1 MAGRSR
7 AWNSTNLNFPDRFP
21 RRFLRGNVY
30 GDRVKHGSMNAIY
43 AAILLRGPVRI
54 AGRRKS
60 RRNWNWNFGG
70 YDEERFKGTVEG
82 WKLKIGRSIFN
93 RIIFHQNWP
102 RFDRGLR
109 IERSI
114 FLRF

>member
-1 MAGRSR
+1 M
-7 AWNSTNLNFPDRFP
+7 
-21 RRFLRGNVY
+21 Y

-70 YDEERFKGTVEG
+70 YDEDGGAFQRDGRGVE
-82 WKLKIGRSIFN
+82 I
-93 RIIFHQNWP
+93 
-102 RFDRGLR
+102 
-109 IERSI
+109 
-114 FLRF
+114 

>member
-54 AGRRKS
+54 AGRKS

-93 RIIFHQNWP
+93 RIIFHQC
-102 RFDRGLR
+102 
-109 IERSI
+109 
-114 FLRF
+114 